1 MVEIH
6 AGAGRGLREAFR
18 MPRDRCNLGFNP
30 GAFQRRNLEAVP
42 DTGPDVNVRCR
53 QLRGDNFGD
62 PVSGRRGAAAAAGV
76 PGTDAKTGRALSLA
90 AGTPAAGAAM
100 EPVA

>member
-1 MVEIH
+1 MPARVAVFAKLSGCREIAATWVSTRALSSVGILKPFRIRVQTSMFGAGSSAVITSVILSA
-6 AGAGRGLREAFR
+6 AGA
-18 MPRDRCNLGFNP
+18 
-30 GAFQRRNLEAVP
+30 
-42 DTGPDVNVRCR
+42 
-53 QLRGDNFGD
+53 
-62 PVSGRRGAAAAAGV
+62 GAAAAAGM